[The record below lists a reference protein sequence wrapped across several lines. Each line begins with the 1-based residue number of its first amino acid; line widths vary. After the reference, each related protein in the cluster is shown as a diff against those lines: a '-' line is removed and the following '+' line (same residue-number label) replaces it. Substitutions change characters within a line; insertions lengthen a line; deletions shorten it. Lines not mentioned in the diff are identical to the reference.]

1 MTGTPRARKAVTG
14 LPKVSTQIEGLDEIL
29 NGGFPAGRTTLI
41 SGGPGTGKSLIGL
54 EFLYRGALA
63 GNPGM
68 FLSFEETGES
78 IRQNAATFGW
88 DLDALEEEGKFFL
101 LEGQIDPHVRLS
113 GDFNLKGLL
122 AIIEG
127 KAGQLGA
134 ENIIIDAID
143 VMLRVYNEP
152 RQRQNEVFALNTWL
166 KQRKMTA
173 ILTAKKMKGMDN
185 DNHDYL
191 DFMADCVIYLDQRAE
206 KQVTTKRLQVVKY
219 RGSNYGGNEY
229 PFVIIDGGVHLHPI
243 SSIEMHYESELG
255 RISSGNPSLDAILGG
270 GYQRGTCILISG
282 ATGTGKTAI
291 VSTFAASACGG
302 GQKILYVNF
311 EEPRESMITGMRS
324 LGIHLRPAIKD
335 SALQIMSMLPESRGI
350 EEHLFRIIRAVGRFN
365 PQHLVIDAIS
375 AVKRIAGED
384 AAFDFLIRVVGHCRK
399 KGITVMLINQAAG
412 LSGHHEISGIGISS
426 VIDTIITLGY
436 EAAGEEIRRS
446 LLVMKSRRTQHSSRH
461 HGFCLTGRGIQID
474 EGSI

>member
-1 MTGTPRARKAVTG
+1 MNHAEPARKEARG
-14 LPKVSTQIEGLDEIL
+14 IRKVSTHIEGLDEIL
-29 NGGFPAGRTTLI
+29 NGGLPAGRTTLI

-54 EFLYRGALA
+54 EFLYRGALS

-78 IRQNAATFGW
+78 IRQNALTFGW
-88 DLDALEEEGKFFL
+88 DLSSLEQEGKFFL
-101 LEGQIDPHVRLS
+101 LEGQIDPHVRLC

-134 ENIIIDAID
+134 ENIVIDAID
-143 VMLRVYNEP
+143 VMMRIYNDSK
-152 RQRQNEVFALNTWL
+152 QRQNEIFALNTCL

-173 ILTAKKMKGMDN
+173 ILTAKKMKCMDN

-229 PFVIIDGGVHLHPI
+229 PFVIIDEGVHLYPI
-243 SSIEMHYESELG
+243 STVEMHYEPELG
-255 RISSGNPSLDAILGG
+255 RISSGNASLDAILGG
-270 GYQRGTCILISG
+270 GYQRGACILISG

-291 VSTFAASACGG
+291 ASTFASSACGE
-302 GQKILYVNF
+302 GQKVLYVNF
-311 EEPRESMITGMRS
+311 EESEDGMIAGMLS
-324 LGIHLRPAIKD
+324 LGIELRPAIKGA
-335 SALQIMSMLPESRGI
+335 ALQIMSMMPESKGI
-350 EEHLFRIIRAVGRFN
+350 EEHLFHIIRAIRRFN
-365 PQHLVIDAIS
+365 PQYLVIDAIS
-375 AVKRIAGED
+375 ANKRIAGED
-384 AAFDFLIRVVGHCRK
+384 AAFDFLIRVAGHCK
-399 KGITVMLINQAAG
+399 KRGITVMLLNQ
-412 LSGHHEISGIGISS
+412 SMSFSEHHEISGIGLSS
-426 VIDTIITLGY
+426 VIDTIITLQHK
-436 EAAGEEIRRS
+436 AAGDEMRRS
-446 LLVMKSRRTQHSSRH
+446 LLVMKSRGTQHSNKH
-461 HGFCLTGRGIQID
+461 HHFCLTGRGIQID